1 MNFKKCIGLFL
12 AFLILVFNV
21 GMAFTMHYCGGKVA
35 SVSVQTLVNTAD
47 AEKGCCA
54 KKAVTKDSCCK
65 NKTVHFQKKS
75 DNATLKVVSFTSFTT
90 YLTPENK
97 VEIATSKAT
106 FINQPIAAYYC
117 DANAPPLFKLYHRY
131 IFYA

>member
-1 MNFKKCIGLFL
+1 MNCKKYIGLFL
-12 AFLILVFNV
+12 ALLILVSNV
-21 GMAFTMHYCGGKVA
+21 GLAFTMHYCGGKVA
-35 SVSVQTLVNTAD
+35 SVSVPTLANTANS
-47 AEKGCCA
+47 EKGCCA

-75 DNATLKVVSFTSFTT
+75 DNATLKVFSFEPYIANLIS
-90 YLTPENK
+90 ENK
-97 VEIATSKAT
+97 APIATLQAT
-106 FINQPIAAYYC
+106 FINKPIAAYYC

>member
-1 MNFKKCIGLFL
+1 MNSKKSIGLFL
-12 AFLILVFNV
+12 AFLILVSNV
-21 GMAFTMHYCGGKVA
+21 GMVFTMHYCGGKVA
-35 SVSVQTLVNTAD
+35 SVSVQTLANTTD

-54 KKAVTKDSCCK
+54 KKAVTEDSCCK

-75 DNATLKVVSFTSFTT
+75 DNATLKVVSFESFMP
-90 YLTPENK
+90 YLIPENK

-106 FINQPIAAYYC
+106 FINQPIAIYYC
-117 DANAPPLFKLYHRY
+117 DAHAPPLFKLYQRY

>member
-1 MNFKKCIGLFL
+1 MNSKKCIGLFL
-12 AFLILVFNV
+12 AFLILVSNV

-54 KKAVTKDSCCK
+54 KKAVAKDSCCK

-75 DNATLKVVSFTSFTT
+75 DNATLKVVSFESFMP

-106 FINQPIAAYYC
+106 FINQPIATYYC